1 MVLRRT
7 WVSEKFLVRSQ
18 NLGSVFDGSPWVSK
32 SRFRVILASRSLEFF
47 LPTVFFI
54 FRLVFRSR
62 IFRSSWVQ
70 LINRT
75 ELVN

>member
-47 LPTVFFI
+47 LPTVFFYLS
-54 FRLVFRSR
+54 FGLQESNFSE
-62 IFRSSWVQ
+62 FMGTAYKS
-70 LINRT
+70 N
-75 ELVN
+75 